1 MGSPSSPAP
10 CVFPPDTPI
19 PWSHTVWMGHC
30 PRRGILTGS
39 RYKPPGSP
47 LGPNDACGEYVP
59 AAQSSHAVLASA
71 SASFFPAAHGSH
83 DVAPSS
89 LYVPAGHR
97 VHAVAGPSRS
107 TSPATQG
114 MQPTVEPSVYEPGAA
129 YVPAAQETHAVA
141 GSLSSSWSPAWQ
153 SVHDAA
159 AAGEKVPAPQAMQ
172 AVVPSVPW
180 YVPARQ
186 SVQSLCPCALMYLPA
201 GHAMHPA
208 LPWLG

>member
-1 MGSPSSPAP
+1 MELHGVDGSLSSSRYPDGQLIQPPAP
-10 CVFPPDTPI
+10 YEA
-19 PWSHTVWMGHC
+19 S
-30 PRRGILTGS
+30 
-39 RYKPPGSP
+39 
-47 LGPNDACGEYVP
+47 GEYVP

-71 SASFFPAAHGSH
+71 SASFFPAAHESH
-83 DVAPSS
+83 DVAPPAV
-89 LYVPAGHR
+89 YVPLSQSE
-97 VHAVAGPSRS
+97 HAVAGPSRS
-107 TSPATQG
+107 AYPATQG

-186 SVQSLCPCALMYLPA
+186 SMQSFCPCALVYLPA
-201 GHAMHPA
+201 GHAMHPTS
-208 LPWLG
+208 PWFG